1 MEANAAA
8 VVVAAKVGRKSERA
22 SEQTQLLDPQ
32 SSSQS
37 QSSLPSSASPCS
49 TTGPFEAGL
58 AEVGL
63 AGSVSVVTRER
74 ERERERE
81 RDRVGVLW
89 ALVSQSVVLVLV
101 TNWPQP

>member
-8 VVVAAKVGRKSERA
+8 VVVVAAKVGRKSERA

-74 ERERERE
+74 ERERER
-81 RDRVGVLW
+81 DRVGVLW
-89 ALVSQSVVLVLV
+89 ALVSQLVGLVLV